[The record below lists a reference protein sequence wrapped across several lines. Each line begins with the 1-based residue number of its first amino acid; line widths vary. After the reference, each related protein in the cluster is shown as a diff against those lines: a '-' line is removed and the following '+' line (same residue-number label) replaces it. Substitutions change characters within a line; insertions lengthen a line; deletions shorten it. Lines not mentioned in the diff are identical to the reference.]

1 MSNLKKVYDDVLIYG
16 FSSNKGSCRIQV
28 FRRNPFYLVFF
39 TELKLNTG
47 PSVTNSIEK
56 LIEIA
61 ENALSQWGIK
71 EDNRED
77 LVILYA
83 ERYEDHP
90 EYFDWVQMGSN
101 KQPIWTRA
109 SAEEIRVL
117 LPLLDR
123 DEK

>member
-1 MSNLKKVYDDVLIYG
+1 MNLEKAYDDILIYKG
-16 FSSNKGSCRIQV
+16 KGSCRVQV

-47 PSVTNSIEK
+47 PSVTNSIEI

-61 ENALSQWGIK
+61 KGLFLQWGITQ
-71 EDNRED
+71 EHRDN

-101 KQPIWTRA
+101 NNPIWTRA

-117 LPLLDR
+117 LPLLDK

>member
-16 FSSNKGSCRIQV
+16 ASSNKGTCRIQI
-28 FRRNPFYLVFF
+28 FHRNPFYLVFF
-39 TELKLNTG
+39 TELDLNTG

-61 ENALSQWGIK
+61 QGLFLQWGIQK
-71 EDNRED
+71 EHIDD

-83 ERYEDHP
+83 ERYEEHP
-90 EYFDWVQMGSN
+90 EYFDWVQLGSN

-117 LPLLDR
+117 LPLLDK